1 MRALWKDC
9 TRSKHTSHDARN
21 GIRNAPSLCCQ
32 SRLVDLY
39 DGVVTNF
46 TSQGQRQ
53 QPPSDEPFLDE
64 DIEKLKAEAKLAAE
78 VAAETAEAVEA
89 ATVDANVA
97 SDATSDAAAA
107 TPTSKTDDIM
117 AAATKA
123 AEDPFMPLV
132 SSRMLMA
139 RSLVAR
145 QEQLHDR
152 LGSIRRQ
159 FSDIDI
165 EVTSL
170 RNSRY
175 AHYSQWEERRRQQAA
190 HAARA
195 KLLTH

>member
-1 MRALWKDC
+1 MIGLN
-9 TRSKHTSHDARN
+9 TFLH
-21 GIRNAPSLCCQ
+21 
-32 SRLVDLY
+32 SR
-39 DGVVTNF
+39 F
-46 TSQGQRQ
+46 QGQPQ
-53 QPPSDEPFLDE
+53 QPTADEPFLDE
-64 DIEKLKAEAKLAAE
+64 DIDKLKAEAKQAGE
-78 VAAETAEAVEA
+78 IAAETAEAVEA
-89 ATVDANVA
+89 VEAASAEADATVTSTTAGA
-97 SDATSDAAAA
+97 GTTPSSATEG
-107 TPTSKTDDIM
+107 IM
-117 AAATKA
+117 AAAAKA

-152 LGSIRRQ
+152 LSAIRRQ

-190 HAARA
+190 HTARA
-195 KLLTH
+195 KLLSGH